1 MRSRFD
7 SPHNVFMKKKDS
19 LVEKERNRQDLG
31 FGTKMTDR
39 QTRLITGAGQFNVK
53 RVGQSFEAWLN
64 LYNRLITVR
73 WSTFILIV
81 LIVYLILNLVF
92 ASLYYLIGV
101 EHLAGVDMTNTH
113 SQFWDAFFFSAQ
125 SLTTVGYG
133 RIAPV
138 GFAAS
143 FVAGIEALSGLMMF
157 AIITGLLYG
166 RFSRPNP
173 RILFSRNAIIA
184 PYLDTNAF
192 MFRMVNEKSNQIIN
206 MSVSLVF
213 SKVEEKNGVRNR
225 QYYGLTLERSKVN
238 FFPTNWTIVHAITE
252 DSPLYG
258 ETPESLAEAD
268 AEFMIATEGIDD
280 TFADAVHKRHSYF
293 NDELVWGKIQTNAR
307 KRWRRKLYFRFT
319 QNS

>member
-1 MRSRFD
+1 MS
-7 SPHNVFMKKKDS
+7 KKNT

-39 QTRLITGAGQFNVK
+39 QTRLITNAGQYNIK
-53 RVGQSFEAWLN
+53 RIGQSFEAWIN
-64 LYNRLITVR
+64 AYNRLITMS
-73 WSTFILIV
+73 WLMFFLLV
-81 LIVYLILNLVF
+81 LSIYLILNFVF
-92 ASLYYLIGV
+92 AYTYYLIGV

-133 RIAPV
+133 RIAPI
-138 GFAAS
+138 GFTAS
-143 FVAGIEALSGLMMF
+143 WVAGIEALVGLMMF

-173 RILFSRNAIIA
+173 RILFSKNAIIA

-192 MFRMVNEKSNQIIN
+192 MFRMVNEKSNQLIN
-206 MSVSLVF
+206 MEVSLVF

-225 QYYGLTLERSKVN
+225 KYYGLSLERSKVN

-252 DSPLYG
+252 DSPIFG
-258 ETPESLAEAD
+258 ETLESLNAAD
-268 AEFMIATEGIDD
+268 AEFMIAAQGIDD
-280 TFADAVHKRHSYF
+280 TFSDSVHIRYSYF
-293 NDELVWGKIQTNAR
+293 HDELVWGAKFKPMLENDGEERYILDLSKINDFEEVP
-307 KRWRRKLYFRFT
+307 L
-319 QNS
+319 NI

>member
-1 MRSRFD
+1 
-7 SPHNVFMKKKDS
+7 MKKKDS
-19 LVEKERNRQDLG
+19 LVEIERNRQDLG

-39 QTRLITGAGQFNVK
+39 QTRLITGNGKFNVK

-64 LYNRLITVR
+64 LYNRLLTVGR
-73 WSTFILIV
+73 SVFALLV
-81 LIVYLILNLVF
+81 LTIYLILNLFF

-101 EHLAGVDMTNTH
+101 EHLAGVDMTTTH

-143 FVAGIEALSGLMMF
+143 WVASIESLVGLMMF

-173 RILFSRNAIIA
+173 RILFSKNIVIA
-184 PYLDTNAF
+184 PYLDTNAL

-206 MSVSLVF
+206 MSVSVVF
-213 SKVEEKNGVRNR
+213 SKVEEQNGVRNR
-225 QYYGLTLERSKVN
+225 KYYGLTLERSKVN

-252 DSPLYG
+252 DSPLYS
-258 ETPESLAEAD
+258 ETAASLAESD

-280 TFADAVHKRHSYF
+280 TFADAVHQRHSYF
-293 NDELVWGKIQTNAR
+293 NDELIWGAKFKPMLENNGEESYILDLRKIDDFDLVSLNP
-307 KRWRRKLYFRFT
+307 
-319 QNS
+319 

>member
-1 MRSRFD
+1 MT
-7 SPHNVFMKKKDS
+7 KKNL
-19 LVEKERNRQDLG
+19 LVERERNRQDLG

-39 QTRLITGAGQFNVK
+39 QTRLITNNGQFNVK
-53 RVGQSFEAWLN
+53 RQGQSFWAWLN
-64 LYNRLITVR
+64 TYNRLITIKWRV
-73 WSTFILIV
+73 FFLLV

-92 ASLYYLIGV
+92 AGLYYLIGV
-101 EHLAGVDMTNTH
+101 EHLVGVDMTNTH

-143 FVAGIEALSGLMMF
+143 FVAGIEALTGLMMF

-173 RILFSRNAIIA
+173 RILFSKNILIA
-184 PYLDTNAF
+184 PYLDINAL

-206 MSVSLVF
+206 MEVSLVF

-225 QYYGLTLERSKVN
+225 QYYGLTLERAKVN

-252 DSPLYG
+252 DSPFYG
-258 ETPESLAEAD
+258 ETPESLAAAD
-268 AEFMIATEGIDD
+268 AEFMIATQGIDD

-293 NDELVWGKIQTNAR
+293 NDELVWGAKFRPMLENNGEESYILDLSKIDDYDNVV
-307 KRWRRKLYFRFT
+307 L
-319 QNS
+319 NS

>member
-1 MRSRFD
+1 
-7 SPHNVFMKKKDS
+7 MKKNT
-19 LVEKERNRQDLG
+19 LVEKERNREDLG

-39 QTRLITGAGQFNVK
+39 QTRLLTNNGNFNVK

-64 LYNRLITVR
+64 LYNRLITIR
-73 WSTFILIV
+73 WATFFVLV
-81 LIVYLILNLVF
+81 LIVYLILNLIF
-92 ASLYYLIGV
+92 AGLYYLIGV
-101 EHLAGVDMTNTH
+101 EHLVGVDMTNAR

-143 FVAGIEALSGLMMF
+143 FIAGLEALTGLMMF

-184 PYLDTNAF
+184 PYLDTNAL

-206 MSVSLVF
+206 LSVSLVF

-258 ETPESLAEAD
+258 ETIESLAAAD
-268 AEFMIATEGIDD
+268 AEFMVATEGVDD
-280 TFADAVHKRHSYF
+280 TFADAVYKRHSYF
-293 NDELVWGKIQTNAR
+293 YDELVWGAKFKPMLENNGDESYILDLRKIHDFDLVSLNP
-307 KRWRRKLYFRFT
+307 
-319 QNS
+319 

>member
-1 MRSRFD
+1 MS
-7 SPHNVFMKKKDS
+7 KKNL
-19 LVEKERNRQDLG
+19 LVERERNRQDLG

-39 QTRLITGAGQFNVK
+39 QTRLVTNNGNFNVK
-53 RVGQSFEAWLN
+53 RQGQSFWACLN
-64 LYNRLITVR
+64 TYNRLITIKWR
-73 WSTFILIV
+73 TFFSLV
-81 LIVYLILNLVF
+81 LFVYLILNLVF

-101 EHLAGVDMTNTH
+101 EHLVGVDMTTSH

-143 FVAGIEALSGLMMF
+143 FVAGIEALTGLMMF

-173 RILFSRNAIIA
+173 RILFSKNAIIA

-206 MSVSLVF
+206 MEVSLVF
-213 SKVEEKNGVRNR
+213 SKVEEKNGIRNR
-225 QYYGLTLERSKVN
+225 QYYGLTLERAKVN

-252 DSPLYG
+252 DSPFYG
-258 ETPESLAEAD
+258 ETPESLAAAD
-268 AEFMIATEGIDD
+268 AEFMIATQGIDD

-293 NDELVWGKIQTNAR
+293 HDELVWGAKFKPMLETDGEESYILDLSKIDDYDKVSLNA
-307 KRWRRKLYFRFT
+307 
-319 QNS
+319 